1 MVVEKVS
8 YNVNWGAFERG
19 ASFFIPCLDCTKAKA
34 EVAVVLR
41 RLRIKVLTKVC
52 IEDGIRGLR
61 MWRL

>member
-1 MVVEKVS
+1 MVVGRVS

-19 ASFFIPCLDCTKAKA
+19 ASIFIPCLDSIKAKA
-34 EVAVVLR
+34 EVAVVLK
-41 RLRIKVLTKVC
+41 RLRIKVITKVR